1 MNKKK
6 KTRGTEEK
14 VQESVIK
21 SDIAV
26 LPAEVPTTNVN
37 QEAANENKSEVP
49 TSKRYMLYS
58 LFRKLAYY
66 FVFLGGHQYVILIK
80 IKKKSFFNFYDCM

>member
-1 MNKKK
+1 MGGSADHEIDDKQARMNKKK

-58 LFRKLAYY
+58 LFRKLEAIILC
-66 FVFLGGHQYVILIK
+66 FLVGI
-80 IKKKSFFNFYDCM
+80 SM